1 MLDTCPKWSSSWYAV
16 QFSIFMNVARGRI
29 PVLPSSLLL
38 YHYQLCTLLGVWMMF
53 WHCINFSGG
62 RVSPTR
68 DCSICEVGWENPHG
82 CCPSSQPASQCPY
95 PNTAESWESRLLCFS
110 TNLPSCPG
118 STHSSLPVFV
128 QGLGLCPQ
136 YFLSVQS
143 SLIDCIVQFSHV
155 DFILKM

>member
-29 PVLPSSLLL
+29 PVLPRSLLL

-82 CCPSSQPASQCPY
+82 CCPSSQPASVPILHCWIVGISFALFFYQS
-95 PNTAESWESRLLCFS
+95 ALLSRQHTQQPPSICAGLRALS
-110 TNLPSCPG
+110 TIFP
-118 STHSSLPVFV
+118 
-128 QGLGLCPQ
+128 
-136 YFLSVQS
+136 LSAVLS
-143 SLIDCIVQFSHV
+143 DWLYCSI
-155 DFILKM
+155 